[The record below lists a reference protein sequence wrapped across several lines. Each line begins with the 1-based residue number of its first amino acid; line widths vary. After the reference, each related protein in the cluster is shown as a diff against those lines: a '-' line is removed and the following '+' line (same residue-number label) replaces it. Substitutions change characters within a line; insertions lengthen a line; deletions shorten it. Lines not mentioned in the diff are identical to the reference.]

1 MRGGP
6 MRIGELRVASA
17 VAGLFVLLDDFAI
30 RIWCYIMFSSVLVNQ
45 RAYLQKLALC
55 TDKSPY

>member
-1 MRGGP
+1 

-30 RIWCYIMFSSVLVNQ
+30 RIYVQLCAYEPARV
-45 RAYLQKLALC
+45 YLQKLALC
-55 TDKSPY
+55 TDKYPY